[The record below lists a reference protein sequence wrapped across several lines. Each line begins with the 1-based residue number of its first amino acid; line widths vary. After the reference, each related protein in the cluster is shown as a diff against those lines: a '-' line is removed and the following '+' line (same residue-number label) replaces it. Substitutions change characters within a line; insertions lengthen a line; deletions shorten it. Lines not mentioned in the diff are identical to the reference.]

1 MKHLPK
7 IVGVVSGVLYAAAA
21 NSYLLVERQ
30 PRHLWWVLATML
42 LILVAGGWLIP
53 RACRPRIAV
62 VQHGAVLLTAFL
74 TATTLSV
81 GMHTLLAFRMLWQAY
96 IPYLWSILFCVVS
109 LCVLFWVGILCVYL
123 ASLQMGVRQRIIG
136 AVCGMI
142 PVVNVIVLCRILR
155 TVFKEISTETEREK
169 QYQNRKEQ
177 QICKTRYPLLLVHG
191 VFFRDSKYFN
201 YWGRIPKE
209 LERHGAV
216 IHYGNH
222 GSAASVADSAEEL
235 AARIREIVEQTG
247 CEKVNVIA
255 HSKGGL
261 DCRYAMAHLGVA
273 PYVASLTTINTP
285 HRGCLF
291 ADYLLTK
298 VSEEIKNKIA
308 ETYNKTL
315 RRLGEPEA
323 DFLAAVENLTAAY
336 CVQFDE
342 DTPPPTE
349 VYCQSVG
356 SLMANARGGRF
367 PLNFSYHLV
376 RLFDG
381 ANDGL
386 VSETSFQWGDKY
398 SLLAPT
404 GREGISHGD
413 MIDLNR
419 RDVEG
424 FDVREFYV
432 ELVHQLKEKEL

>member
-1 MKHLPK
+1 MKRLPK
-7 IVGVVSGVLYAAAA
+7 IVGIVCGVLYAVAA
-21 NSYLLVERQ
+21 NSYLLIEKE
-30 PRHLWWVLATML
+30 PRHLWWVLATMV
-42 LILVAGGWLIP
+42 LINLCAGWPVP
-53 RACRPRIAV
+53 RAPRLRIAV

-74 TATTLSV
+74 TATVLSV
-81 GMHTLLAFRMLWQAY
+81 VAHIVLAFRLLWQGYA
-96 IPYLWSILFCVVS
+96 PFLWSALFCAVA
-109 LCVLFWVGILCVYL
+109 LCLLFWVGILCVYA
-123 ASLQMGVRQRIIG
+123 ASLQMGVSQRVLG
-136 AVCGMI
+136 LVCGMI
-142 PVVNVIVLCRILR
+142 PVANLIVLVRIIR
-155 TVFKEISTETEREK
+155 TAFKEVETETEKERRFQE
-169 QYQNRKEQ
+169 RREQ
-177 QICKTRYPLLLVHG
+177 QLCKTRYPLLLVHG

-209 LERHGAV
+209 LERNGAQ

-222 GSAASVADSAEEL
+222 GSAAAVADSAEEL

-298 VSEEIKNKIA
+298 VPEDLKNKVA

-315 RRLGEPEA
+315 KRLGEPEA
-323 DFLAAVENLTAAY
+323 DFLAAVNNLTAAY
-336 CVQFDE
+336 CTQFDE
-342 DTPPPTE
+342 ETPPPET

-376 RLFDG
+376 RWFDG
-381 ANDGL
+381 SNDGL
-386 VSETSFQWGDKY
+386 VSEASFEWGENY
-398 SLLAPT
+398 TLLAPT
-404 GREGISHGD
+404 GKEGISHGD

-419 RDVEG
+419 RDVDG

-432 ELVHQLKEKEL
+432 QLVHRLKEKDL